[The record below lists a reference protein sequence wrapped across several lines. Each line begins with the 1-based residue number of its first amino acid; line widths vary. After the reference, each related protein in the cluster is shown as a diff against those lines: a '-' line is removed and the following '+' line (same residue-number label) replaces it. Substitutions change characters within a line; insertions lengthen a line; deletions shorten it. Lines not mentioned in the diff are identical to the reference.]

1 MPRLQM
7 HRIIFLALS
16 SLVVTGPAHAALF
29 AGAIPGAGLIHVQS
43 SSLRGRKFI
52 HLVRQH
58 TDFSCGAAALA
69 TILRYS
75 YHRPVTEQ
83 EVLQGLYR
91 VSNPVVVREQ
101 GFSLMD
107 IKRYVETLGM
117 KGVGF
122 KVSPSALHRLKVPSI
137 VLLNLNGYEH
147 FVVLRRVKGNVAYLA
162 DPALGQRTV
171 PLSEFE
177 HDWNGIIFAVLGA
190 GFDPR
195 NVLLRPRGP
204 VSVSGN
210 AAQQTLAGPSRMV
223 DFGYSASVLF

>member
-1 MPRLQM
+1 MFRLQM
-7 HRIIFLALS
+7 HRAFFLIVSGLAAGS
-16 SLVVTGPAHAALF
+16 VSAALF
-29 AGAIPGAGLIHVQS
+29 SGVVPGAGLIHVQS
-43 SSLRGRKFI
+43 GSLRSQKFV

-91 VSNPVVVREQ
+91 VSNPKVVREQ

-107 IKRYVETLGM
+107 IKRYVEVLGM

-122 KVSPSALHRLKVPSI
+122 KVPASALPRLKVPSI

-147 FVVLRRVKGNVAYLA
+147 FVVLRRVRGQVAYLA
-162 DPALGQRTV
+162 DPALGQRSV
-171 PLSEFE
+171 PLGEFA

-190 GFDPR
+190 GFDPH

-204 VSVSGN
+204 VGVSDKTM
-210 AAQQTLAGPSRMV
+210 QQVVADRSRVV
-223 DFGYSASVLF
+223 DFGYSTSVLF